1 MLHFSSLSRLLLL
14 EIINYLRFLYYLLEL
29 PMKIEHPLTA
39 SISEE
44 LEGITWRKISIFIN
58 RVLGSREIVT
68 YGTYPEVPTDFY
80 MY

>member
-1 MLHFSSLSRLLLL
+1 
-14 EIINYLRFLYYLLEL
+14 
-29 PMKIEHPLTA
+29 MKIEHPLTA

-68 YGTYPEVPTDFY
+68 YGTYPEVSTDFY

>member
-1 MLHFSSLSRLLLL
+1 
-14 EIINYLRFLYYLLEL
+14 
-29 PMKIEHPLTA
+29 MKIEHPLTA